1 MIAVLPKLVR
11 LRMHSNGTAASSE
24 RKGHK
29 HPSLEKKILIR
40 ALLHVVLC
48 LGVSRMVVDSAL
60 TMYLHYGYCE
70 TRHRQQCR
78 LPRHPQDRYNFDS
91 CWRYTADIRQG
102 V

>member
-1 MIAVLPKLVR
+1 MEQQQVQNGRATNTLVWR
-11 LRMHSNGTAASSE
+11 
-24 RKGHK
+24 
-29 HPSLEKKILIR
+29 KKILIR

-48 LGVSRMVVDSAL
+48 LGVSRMVVDGAL